1 MSTEPSPWVDH
12 FGSRENQSHA
22 AQLGMWIFLGSEVLL
37 FTNLFVG
44 YAVYRYYYPDVFA
57 EASRHL
63 KADWAMVQTLLLV
76 TSSLFVALAVHFIRK
91 GKQFLTA
98 GVLGVAILMGV
109 GFLAIKFWEYYEHY
123 KEGALPGEYYHFA
136 ELPQQGGALFYTLYF
151 LLTGL
156 HAIHMLVAL
165 GILAWLVFGLM
176 IGKYTAEYH
185 IPVEVGGLYWHLVD
199 VFWLFIFP
207 LLYLVE

>member
-1 MSTEPSPWVDH
+1 MSTETSPWEDH
-12 FGSRENQSHA
+12 FSGPENQSHA

-44 YAVYRYYYPDVFA
+44 YGVYRYYYPEVFA

-63 KADWAMVQTLLLV
+63 KADWALVQTLLLV
-76 TSSLFVALAVHFIRK
+76 TSSLMVVLAVHYIRQ
-91 GKQFLTA
+91 GRQFLTA
-98 GVLGVAILMGV
+98 LVLLLAILMGV
-109 GFLAIKFWEYYEHY
+109 GFLGIKGWEYWEHW
-123 KEGALPGEYYHFA
+123 KEGALPGEYYHF
-136 ELPQQGGALFYTLYF
+136 EEIPEQGGSLFYTLYF

-165 GILAWLVFGLM
+165 GLLGWLAFGAVA
-176 IGKYTAEYH
+176 GKYTAGYH

-199 VFWLFIFP
+199 VFWLFIYP

>member
-1 MSTEPSPWVDH
+1 VSTEPSPWADH

-44 YAVYRYYYPDVFA
+44 YGVYRYYYPDVFA
-57 EASRHL
+57 EASKHL

-91 GKQFLTA
+91 GRQFLTA
-98 GVLGVAILMGV
+98 AVLGAAILMGV
-109 GFLAIKFWEYYEHY
+109 GFLVIKFWEYYEHY
-123 KEGALPGEYYHFA
+123 KEGALPGEFYHFA

-165 GILAWLVFGLM
+165 GILAWLVWGLM
-176 IGKYTAEYH
+176 AGKYSAEYH

>member
-1 MSTEPSPWVDH
+1 MSTESSPWEDH
-12 FGSRENQSHA
+12 FSGPENQSHA

-57 EASRHL
+57 EASKHL
-63 KADWAMVQTLLLV
+63 KTDQAMVQTLLLV
-76 TSSLFVALAVHFIRK
+76 TSSLFVALAVHFIRR
-91 GKQFLTA
+91 GRQFLTA
-98 GVLGVAILMGV
+98 AVLGAAIVLGVA
-109 GFLAIKFWEYYEHY
+109 FLAIKGWEYYEHY
-123 KEGALPGEYYHFA
+123 KEGLLPGEFFHNE
-136 ELPQQGGALFYTLYF
+136 ELTKQGANLFFTLYF

-156 HAIHMLVAL
+156 HAIHMMVAL
-165 GILAWLVFGLM
+165 GLLTWLVWGAM
-176 IGKYTAEYH
+176 AGTYTAEYH